1 MPSLQRFTNPQTRPF
16 SLNIKSL
23 PGAKLYFYAASSTTP
38 KATYSDKQG
47 TTANANPVVADSS
60 GIFPPIFLDGLYR
73 VELRS
78 SANIVQSGWP
88 IDNVGQD
95 SVIVPFG
102 PYSPIVTYNEGEVV
116 TGENGNW
123 YRSIVDNNLGNEP
136 SASPSDWELIPIPVA
151 SSFTSNVPYITFS
164 DDVDQISLDLD
175 QNALALAL
183 SPRGTFTPVVYG
195 ATTAGS
201 ATYSVQSGKYTQIGN
216 IVHFTIN
223 LEWTGHTGTGLMRVN
238 GFPSVMTNNSVALS
252 VWNAEITYPN
262 VPVASLGARA
272 ELVSGATVVKFY
284 AMSEGVTPSQ
294 FNIDTEGRLTLTGFY
309 FTD

>member
-23 PGAKLYFYAASSTTP
+23 PGAKLYFYAAGSTTP

-78 SANIVQSGWP
+78 SSNIVQPGWP

-116 TGENGNW
+116 TGDNGNW

-136 SASPSDWELIPIPVA
+136 SVSPSDWELIPIPVA

-175 QNALALAL
+175 EDGLATAITTVQN
-183 SPRGTFTPVVYG
+183 FTPTVYG
-195 ATTAGS
+195 SVTPGSTTYPTRQGR
-201 ATYSVQSGKYTQIGN
+201 YVKIGN
-216 IVHFTIN
+216 IVYFTIN
-223 LEWTGHTGTGLMRVN
+223 IEWTAHTGSGNMLVGGLPDVTENTPVSASIYHANLSYPAGSTVN
-238 GFPSVMTNNSVALS
+238 ARLELGSGSVSVLTLYS
-252 VWNAEITYPN
+252 M
-262 VPVASLGARA
+262 S
-272 ELVSGATVVKFY
+272 SGA
-284 AMSEGVTPSQ
+284 VTNYIPIENDV
-294 FNIDTEGRLTLTGFY
+294 FLTISGFY
-309 FTD
+309 FAA